1 MTQAQSVLIINPTR
15 YPRRVPALVREAD
28 RADLG
33 RVRVTQSR
41 EDFIGAVRSFAE
53 SESPYVLI
61 WGGDGTVHDAVN
73 ALMQAREA
81 GVSLDNKAVGFLRG
95 GSGNGTQDSYD
106 VPRRLRTQVQA
117 YRTAMDEAMTVDV
130 DLLRVRVG
138 QDVRYAQLMG
148 LGFDARVLQRRRSGV
163 GGAAPPGLF
172 RYLYAAARVFFSE
185 EWAHR
190 PMHVTLRNG
199 KYAFRG
205 IRINAE
211 FSFQSIERD
220 LEVSLLEIGTRPYYG
235 AQFKVCPD
243 VVCNDGMMDVYAYAF
258 TRRFQVVR
266 NVGSLWLG
274 RHGLINDRLMGS
286 GRRGVIE
293 RYEVR
298 AATVTVPQE
307 QTCHVD
313 GELLNLPEDPAS
325 RVITVELVPHGL
337 RFLVPPSYYRL
348 VHPFEG

>member
-1 MTQAQSVLIINPTR
+1 MADSESVLIINPTR
-15 YPRRVPALVREAD
+15 YPRRVPKLIRQAQ

-33 RVRVTQSR
+33 PVRVTQSR
-41 EDFIGAVRSFAE
+41 EDFINAVAAFAE
-53 SESPYVLI
+53 SESRYVLI

-73 ALMQAREA
+73 ALMQVREN
-81 GVSLDNKAVGFLRG
+81 GVSLAGKAVGFLRG

-106 VPRRLRTQVQA
+106 VPRRLTRQVEA
-117 YRTAMDEAMTVDV
+117 YRTAMDEGMTVDV
-130 DLLRVRVG
+130 DLLRVDAAG
-138 QDVRYAQLMG
+138 DVRYGQLMG
-148 LGFDARVLQRRRSGV
+148 LGFDTRVLERRRRGV
-163 GGAAPPGLF
+163 GGAAPPGVV
-172 RYLYAAARVFFSE
+172 RYVYAASRVFFSR

-190 PMHVTLRNG
+190 PVRLKLREG

-211 FSFQSIERD
+211 FAFQSIERD
-220 LEVSLLEIGTRPYYG
+220 LEISLLEIGTRPYYG

-258 TRRFQVVR
+258 TRRGQVVR
-266 NVGSLWLG
+266 NVGALWLG

-298 AATVTVPQE
+298 AAAVTVSRE
-307 QTCHVD
+307 HAYHVD
-313 GELLNLPEDPAS
+313 GELLSLPEDPAAK
-325 RVITVELVPHGL
+325 VITVDLIPQGL

-348 VHPFEG
+348 VHPFEE